1 MPILLK
7 LKQTPAPPA
16 APIDASCLCPDRLA
30 GRERP
35 EAERLPIFVGRS
47 LVPLGDLFQVS
58 GDGGEAIEV
67 EGDLS
72 SFSRVGA
79 SMSRGRLV
87 VRGAV
92 GPWAAAGMSGGTFL
106 VEGPA
111 GDHAG
116 EGMTGGLLR
125 IQGDAGDHL
134 AAPPPGSP
142 RGMNRGTILID
153 GSAGRMA
160 AARMRRGIIAIAG
173 DAGEAAACGMLA
185 GSLFVFGTIGR
196 GAGALLRRGTILAL
210 GGTTPLPT
218 FLPVGTFRF
227 PFLEVFFDGLESAGF
242 PVPPRARRAA
252 YLRHLGDVSGGGVG
266 EILVPGGSP

>member
-35 EAERLPIFVGRS
+35 EVERLPIFVGRS
-47 LVPLGDLFQVS
+47 RVPLGDLFEVS

-79 SMSRGRLV
+79 SMSCGRVV

-116 EGMTGGLLR
+116 EGRTRGLLR
-125 IQGDAGDHL
+125 IQGAAGEHPP
-134 AAPPPGSP
+134 APPPGNAP
-142 RGMNRGTILID
+142 
-153 GSAGRMA
+153 GSNP
-160 AARMRRGIIAIAG
+160 
-173 DAGEAAACGMLA
+173 
-185 GSLFVFGTIGR
+185 
-196 GAGALLRRGTILAL
+196 GAN
-210 GGTTPLPT
+210 
-218 FLPVGTFRF
+218 PV
-227 PFLEVFFDGLESAGF
+227 A
-242 PVPPRARRAA
+242 RARR
-252 YLRHLGDVSGGGVG
+252 
-266 EILVPGGSP
+266 